1 MILFIL
7 ISFFVMIHESP
18 SMIILFC
25 NTACTRFTWH
35 NSRKRAPKMR
45 RSGRLQEV
53 VSYERE
59 TAEGPLRGEIRTRLL
74 FAEIV
79 LHVMFRLQ
87 CM

>member
-1 MILFIL
+1 
-7 ISFFVMIHESP
+7 
-18 SMIILFC
+18 
-25 NTACTRFTWH
+25 
-35 NSRKRAPKMR
+35 MR

-74 FAEIV
+74 LAEIV
-79 LHVMFRLQ
+79 MHVMFRLQ